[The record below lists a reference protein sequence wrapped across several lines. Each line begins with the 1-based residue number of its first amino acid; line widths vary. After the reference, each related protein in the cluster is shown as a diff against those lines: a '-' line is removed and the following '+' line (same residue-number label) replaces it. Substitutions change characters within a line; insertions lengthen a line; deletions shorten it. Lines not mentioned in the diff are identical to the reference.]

1 MKSSD
6 DEETNV
12 PHLTKG
18 SVLDD
23 LGFSSSE
30 TLEMKVKA
38 DVYREMLE
46 YIREQG
52 LSARKLAAILEMHQP
67 DVSNL
72 LHGKISKFSVGKLI
86 QCAGKLQLGAQV
98 KLTKPKARRSTPVPV
113 SRKPKRVPLTGSV
126 PADTRKAKTN
136 A

>member
-1 MKSSD
+1 MRNGDSK
-6 DEETNV
+6 ENNV
-12 PHLTKG
+12 PHVTKG

-23 LGFSSSE
+23 LGFSPSE
-30 TLEMKVKA
+30 ALEIKVKA
-38 DVYREMLE
+38 EIYRELLE

-52 LSARKLAAILEMHQP
+52 FSAQKLAVVLGMHQP

-72 LHGKISKFSVGKLI
+72 LNGKIAKFSVGKLI

-98 KLTKPKARRSTPVPV
+98 TLTKPKARRRDLSSASVTQGRVAKTAAQAKV
-113 SRKPKRVPLTGSV
+113 SRKT
-126 PADTRKAKTN
+126 KAS